1 MGDSPVVQCLRLQ
14 ASTAGGMGSVPGQ
27 GTKISHAMQPNK
39 KTTQVGQLW
48 ATLHTCLVGQELEGG
63 FTFSE

>member
-1 MGDSPVVQCLRLQ
+1 MVQQLELC
-14 ASTAGGMGSVPGQ
+14 ASTAGSIGSIPGR

-48 ATLHTCLVGQELEGG
+48 ATLHTCLVGQKLEGG

>member
-1 MGDSPVVQCLRLQ
+1 MVQCLRLQ
-14 ASTAGGMGSVPGQ
+14 ASTAGSMSSIPGL

-39 KTTQVGQLW
+39 KATQVGYLW